1 VPVDAE
7 VRVELGG
14 VPETALWT
22 LYHRAVEARRPDA
35 VLDDPKA
42 VELLERIDYPF
53 PERFGAGRLG
63 QWQALRAACFD
74 REARRFLSSSPG
86 GTVVALGEGLE
97 TQFWRVDDGRARW
110 LTVDVP
116 EIVELRRRLLP
127 ESPRL
132 RSLAGSALDTRWLD
146 EVDASRGVL
155 VTAQGL
161 LMYLDRD
168 DVHGLLETIAA
179 VLPGQALVFDAVP
192 RWLSERSR
200 SGALATGGYQA
211 PPWLWGLDRE
221 ERSRLASIP
230 GIARLRTLPP
240 LRGRGVTH
248 GVLLPFAHRLPGI
261 RGLVLSLL
269 RADFA

>member
-1 VPVDAE
+1 VPVGAE

-35 VLDDPKA
+35 VLDDPTA
-42 VELLERIDYPF
+42 VELVERIEYPF
-53 PERFGAGRLG
+53 EERFGAGRLG

-74 REARRFLSSSPG
+74 REVRRFLSTHPG

-97 TQFWRVDDGRARW
+97 TQFWRVDDGRVRW

-116 EIVELRRRLLP
+116 EIVELRGRLVP
-127 ESPRL
+127 ESPRVDA
-132 RSLAGSALDTRWLD
+132 LACSALDTRWLD
-146 EVDASRGVL
+146 GVDASRGTL

-161 LMYLDRD
+161 LMYLERD
-168 DVHGLLETIAA
+168 AVHRLLGTIAA
-179 VLPGQALVFDAVP
+179 RLPGQALVFDVVP

-200 SGALATGGYQA
+200 SGALATGGYEA
-211 PPWLWGLDRE
+211 PPWLWGLDRA
-221 ERSRLASIP
+221 ERRRLAALP
-230 GIARLRTLPP
+230 GIACLRQLTLP
-240 LRGRGVTH
+240 RGRGVAH
-248 GVLLPFAHRLPGI
+248 GALLPLAGRLPGV
-261 RGLVLSLL
+261 RALLLSVL